1 MEYDRFTRGSELQG
15 KTLILGDCT
24 NIEHH
29 VNRESF
35 IWEDLRWEKDLLL
48 QRNRIRKNAR
58 ILTRQG
64 IQIANGSLAVM
75 EEKAERLTSG
85 EFLRRGDVIGV
96 SRGLYEHYAIYIGN
110 HKVIHYAGGR
120 GDFSGKVSVHEADFS
135 EFLRGAGDYFV
146 LSFAECCPCKI
157 HSESGFWTNQ
167 TNLYGIAGTK
177 MKPFAGDETVKRAYS
192 RIGEQKY
199 SLLSNNCEHF
209 ALWCKTGIAVSSQVR
224 NFVEAVISSQTNLR
238 EVRESKHE
246 LYAYL
251 AGK

>member
-1 MEYDRFTRGSELQG
+1 MCYDRMARDSELQG
-15 KTLILGDCT
+15 QILILGDCS

-48 QRNRIRKNAR
+48 QRNRIWKTAR

-96 SRGLYEHYAIYIGN
+96 SRGLYEH
-110 HKVIHYAGGR
+110 
-120 GDFSGKVSVHEADFS
+120 
-135 EFLRGAGDYFV
+135 
-146 LSFAECCPCKI
+146 
-157 HSESGFWTNQ
+157 
-167 TNLYGIAGTK
+167 
-177 MKPFAGDETVKRAYS
+177 
-192 RIGEQKY
+192 
-199 SLLSNNCEHF
+199 F

-224 NFVEAVISSQTNLR
+224 NFVEAVIPSRIDLR
-238 EVRESKHE
+238 GIRESRRE
-246 LYAYL
+246 LCNYL
-251 AGK
+251 AG